1 MTKSRLTLPPP
12 PPTPHPLHSSL
23 RLLARTRLLTP
34 RPERT
39 RRARL
44 PAGQGA
50 VRLNSAAILR
60 EDILY
65 RKKQEGEAAVLG
77 AYEQELRDGSEFDAW
92 QKRMLAQDELSRVEE
107 VERRRIAT

>member
-1 MTKSRLTLPPP
+1 M
-12 PPTPHPLHSSL
+12 
-23 RLLARTRLLTP
+23 
-34 RPERT
+34 
-39 RRARL
+39 
-44 PAGQGA
+44 
-50 VRLNSAAILR
+50 NSAAILR